1 MEKQIIT
8 DTLWKELEEKS
19 KNMFFWVKFLI
30 GEDEII
36 IDKKISKDKFKY
48 VVFING
54 VMSGVETEEN
64 QIKYWF
70 EKKIMMKQEHKKFY
84 LGMAKL
90 HKGEEKKK
98 YQELSK
104 QTVLRTYL
112 IPSFGSFKAL
122 KSAYKKRHEEI
133 FLLETGNFHG

>member
-54 VMSGVETEEN
+54 QMKGAEIEEN
-64 QIKYWF
+64 RKKYWF
-70 EKKIMMKQEHKKFY
+70 EKKFMVKKKDKNFY

-90 HKGEEKKK
+90 SKGEEKKK
-98 YQELSK
+98 YQELAK
-104 QTVLRTYL
+104 QTVSSTYFT
-112 IPSFGSFKAL
+112 PYFGSFKAL

-133 FLLETGNFHG
+133 FLLKTGNFYG

>member
-54 VMSGVETEEN
+54 VMRGVETEEN

-70 EKKIMMKQEHKKFY
+70 EKKTMMKQEHKKFY

-98 YQELSK
+98 YQELAK

-112 IPSFGSFKAL
+112 IPSFGSFRAL